1 MGIEEILEKMDD
13 LIDKSMQIPLS
24 GGKCVVS
31 ADKLRDFIDDIRLN
45 MPMEIKQARA
55 IVADRTEII
64 ANARKESDAIIAKAE
79 DKARAIVSESAIV
92 KQSEARSNE
101 ILQAASQKSKELRTA
116 ATDFAENVF
125 KVAEDMLVSSLG
137 EVKKARQ
144 SVRGTRNEQQ

>member
-13 LIDKSMQIPLS
+13 LIDKAMQIPLS

-64 ANARKESDAIIAKAE
+64 SNARKESDAIIAKAE

-125 KVAEDMLVSSLG
+125 KVAEDMLVSSLS

-144 SVRGTRNEQQ
+144 SVRGTRNEQ